1 MINLLSVMRFRLLFS
16 EFWGSSLKAFTRPA
30 IVLPKTAELETT
42 KSEPDFETVLI
53 QICGKLRDNQQPSP
67 KIYSVESVFERKTDI
82 SGNTAEETH
91 KIIMREL
98 AHDLKVIDLINSI
111 EVF

>member
-30 IVLPKTAELETT
+30 IVLPKTTELETT
-42 KSEPDFETVLI
+42 KSQPDFETVLI

-67 KIYSVESVFERKTDI
+67 KIYSVKSVFGRKTDLA
-82 SGNTAEETH
+82 GNTAEEIH

-111 EVF
+111 DVF

>member
-1 MINLLSVMRFRLLFS
+1 MRFRLLFS

-30 IVLPKTAELETT
+30 IVLPKTTELETT
-42 KSEPDFETVLI
+42 KSQPDFETVLI

-67 KIYSVESVFERKTDI
+67 KIYSVKSVFERKTDLA
-82 SGNTAEETH
+82 GNTAMCPNEIH

-111 EVF
+111 DVF